1 MKKTALQGKTTKP
14 IKKSSQPLAAESS
27 NSRIQMV
34 DVARKAGVSAA
45 TVSRALS
52 GNPSI
57 PESTRNRI
65 AEIAGSMGYRVN
77 HSAANLRRGQT
88 NVIGV
93 VVLISDTQP
102 ISDPFILGLIG
113 YIADALNANGNSMLL
128 TRVSTEPRATLQTMV
143 SSGQCSGLLVI
154 GQTYHQV
161 LNELEIAGIP
171 MVVWGAQ
178 LPDTRYSVV
187 GSNNL
192 TGGYLATSHLLGGGA
207 KRIVYLGESTFPEG
221 KLRYAGYVKALKQYG
236 LKPDKSLHRHCLLSA
251 TEIEES
257 IHQLLVEDV
266 AFDAIFAASDVGAI
280 RAISALN
287 SHNIKVPSQVKVVGF
302 DNIPMSAHVQPTLTT
317 INQSIDLAATAMVEL
332 LNEKLTGAASRS
344 VVLPAVLIERKSSR

>member
-1 MKKTALQGKTTKP
+1 MKKSVLQAKPTKTTR
-14 IKKSSQPLAAESS
+14 KSPHSTVAESGTG
-27 NSRIQMV
+27 RIQMV
-34 DVARKAGVSAA
+34 DVARIAGVSAA

-57 PESTRNRI
+57 PETTRNRI
-65 AEIAGSMGYRVN
+65 AEIARNMGYRVN
-77 HSAANLRRGQT
+77 HSAANLRKGQT

-113 YIADALNANGNSMLL
+113 HIADALNANGNSMLL
-128 TRVSTEPRATLQTMV
+128 TRVSTEPRATLETMV
-143 SSGQCSGLLVI
+143 SSGQVSGLLVI

-221 KLRYAGYVKALKQYG
+221 KLRYAGYVKALRQYG
-236 LKPDKSLHRHCLLSA
+236 FKPDKSLHRHCLLSA

-280 RAISALN
+280 RAMSALN
-287 SHNIKVPSQVKVVGF
+287 SHNIKVPAQVKVVGF

-332 LNEKLTGAASRS
+332 LNEKLTGSASRC
-344 VVLPAVLIERKSSR
+344 VVLPTVLIERKSSR